1 MIRWC
6 LLLALGGLLF
16 GWPKPATAAVDQ
28 SKRAALFAYDASQP
42 LAVQVR
48 RTRRHGTITEQDIT
62 FASPKGGRVTAT
74 LMVPEGAGPF
84 AGIILLH
91 GATGSRHS
99 LRRGARL
106 LCAAGAVCL
115 LPDAPY
121 CGDRAEAGKRLV
133 DISNPAE
140 MRAGVIRAVVEL
152 RRCVDLLLARPDVD
166 AKRLAFIGSSLG
178 GSVGGIL
185 AGVEKRIAAYAL
197 LVASGSWHEAALKS
211 QNLLVKLA
219 RLTLSKETIARAAD
233 ILAEVD
239 PIHYVPH
246 AAPAALLFQNGK
258 RDTTTPVSCAQDYQ
272 DAGSQPKECRW
283 YDAGHDLNIEAFMER
298 AQWLREKIGIG
309 PVEKPTRLD
318 GLNH

>member
-62 FASPKGGRVTAT
+62 FASPKGGRVTA

-115 LPDAPY
+115 LPMPLTVATAP
-121 CGDRAEAGKRLV
+121 K
-133 DISNPAE
+133 PAS
-140 MRAGVIRAVVEL
+140 AWWTSATP
-152 RRCVDLLLARPDVD
+152 RRCALA
-166 AKRLAFIGSSLG
+166 SS
-178 GSVGGIL
+178 
-185 AGVEKRIAAYAL
+185 
-197 LVASGSWHEAALKS
+197 
-211 QNLLVKLA
+211 
-219 RLTLSKETIARAAD
+219 
-233 ILAEVD
+233 
-239 PIHYVPH
+239 
-246 AAPAALLFQNGK
+246 AP
-258 RDTTTPVSCAQDYQ
+258 S
-272 DAGSQPKECRW
+272 
-283 YDAGHDLNIEAFMER
+283 
-298 AQWLREKIGIG
+298 
-309 PVEKPTRLD
+309 
-318 GLNH
+318 